1 MSSESMLP
9 LDLPCIPPFAIGR
22 QFGTTRK
29 GNDGDAVL
37 IDFHLKHFERKASNG
52 FSARLRG
59 IHQNNSHSVP
69 G

>member
-1 MSSESMLP
+1 MSRESMLP
-9 LDLPCIPPFAIGR
+9 LKLPDIPPFAIGR
-22 QFGTTRK
+22 QFVALRK
-29 GNDGDAVL
+29 GNDGDANL
-37 IDFHLKHFERKASNG
+37 DDGNLKQIDLKINNG